1 MSTYFSNCLSLSIV
15 TIVFLSLTAFAGEH
29 PSEHPEHPKHSRK
42 HTEKVEPQIS
52 GFPPDSATARSI
64 VGDISSGIK
73 SHINAVTERGDGKY
87 KLNHKGTMLA
97 LELEKVHEDK
107 LAQLDNGYFFA
118 CTDFKG
124 TDGNTYDVDFFL
136 SGSRGN
142 MWVTDATVHKI
153 NGSPLYTWRQNSNG
167 KWVKDPVSK

>member
-1 MSTYFSNCLSLSIV
+1 MSTYFFNSLSLSV
-15 TIVFLSLTAFAGEH
+15 TLIFSLPAFAGEH
-29 PSEHPEHPKHSRK
+29 PSEHPEHPKHSK
-42 HTEKVEPQIS
+42 KTTEKVKPKIS
-52 GFPPDSATARSI
+52 SLKADSGSARSI
-64 VGDISSGIK
+64 AGDIARGIK
-73 SHINAVTERGDGKY
+73 AHIKSVTEGGNGKY
-87 KLNHKGTMLA
+87 KLNYKGTMLS

-107 LAQLDNGYFFA
+107 LAQLDNGQFFA

-124 TDGNTYDVDFFL
+124 NDGNTYDVDFFL

-153 NGSPLYTWRQNSNG
+153 NGSPLYTWRYKSNG